1 MVWSGLYLCP
11 SEEIL
16 GPHYRLPITDKV
28 ARSARSSFDENSS
41 SLAFIS
47 TLLPRG
53 HEFEPDKE
61 HSSPLKPDPVLN
73 IVL

>member
-1 MVWSGLYLCP
+1 V
-11 SEEIL
+11 
-16 GPHYRLPITDKV
+16 V
-28 ARSARSSFDENSS
+28 ARSARSSIDENSS

-53 HEFEPDKE
+53 PEFEPGEE

-73 IVL
+73 IVLWKLYEKVQ